1 MKTMSDLVIIEN
13 NQTFTTSLAIAE
25 GMNVEHR
32 AILQLIRKY
41 QDDFE
46 DENLVTFEMRPRL
59 EGRWGGGDVNVAIL
73 DEYQAALLLTY
84 MRNTAKVRLFKQALV
99 KAFFKARDLLM
110 AGQMGLLQVQAA
122 LYAERNSEKQAASAY
137 GKGLSDWKRKRDALD
152 DAIFKVERQIQ
163 PQLTNFE

>member
-1 MKTMSDLVIIEN
+1 MSDLVIIEEN
-13 NQTFTTSLAIAE
+13 KACTTSLAIAE
-25 GMNVEHR
+25 GLEVQHASVLKM
-32 AILQLIRKY
+32 IKKY
-41 QDDFE
+41 QADFE
-46 DENLVTFEMRPRL
+46 EDNLVRFEIRARPA
-59 EGRWGGGDVNVAIL
+59 GQHGGGVSEVAVL
-73 DEYQAALLLTY
+73 DEYQATLLLTY

-110 AGQMGLLQVQAA
+110 TGQMGLIQVQAT
-122 LYAERNSEKQAASAY
+122 LYAERNSEKQAASAC